1 MRGLAVEV
9 LLMPLF
15 TSGQVVSVPTGPYTV
30 AYDGYEYRTMM
41 SSVSVS
47 GYGNTCH
54 PSSGGFSLPSGYA
67 IAPRSADI
75 ITEVIAKYG
84 WDCAVLVV
92 YDSSGFHNYYPAYL
106 TGAQPRAGQVF
117 GDSQAKAVRSSAT
130 GRYIC
135 PWTCYNILIRKQRD
149 FDPGDGTTSM
159 CTNRCPYSSDGDCDV
174 RLSVAHRPIYTLHAP

>member
-1 MRGLAVEV
+1 MRAIHHSQVCYDERPCRGGAAHAAIYERPGRFRTHGPLHGRVRWIRVPHHDELRLGIRLWEHV
-9 LLMPLF
+9 PSIKRWLL
-15 TSGQVVSVPTGPYTV
+15 T
-30 AYDGYEYRTMM
+30 
-41 SSVSVS
+41 
-47 GYGNTCH
+47 
-54 PSSGGFSLPSGYA
+54 PSGYA

-149 FDPGDGTTSM
+149 F
-159 CTNRCPYSSDGDCDV
+159 NYKSSGE
-174 RLSVAHRPIYTLHAP
+174 